1 MSTKIGG
8 VPEVLPSHMINYA
21 SPEEDGKQEKTG
33 LSYRALIF
41 FFLYSLI
48 DLVIAV
54 SKAIHMFRFGQ
65 IDPSQFNDQLKEMYN
80 WSNVAERTEKVHN

>member
-1 MSTKIGG
+1 MQAQKKMVSYKAGNVDRAIHF
-8 VPEVLPSHMINYA
+8 VFMI
-21 SPEEDGKQEKTG
+21 
-33 LSYRALIF
+33 LL
-41 FFLYSLI
+41 

-80 WSNVAERTEKVHN
+80 WSNVAERTEKVCRCIDR